1 MGKQTYSVVETGN
14 VGLGQG
20 GSGHLA
26 AGESLQNIGTDVIV
40 AITVLEDTTF
50 TTLPQTSAIHT
61 GTGTSTYGNSLA
73 DSDTIPSGVTLFGNW
88 SAVTVNTGSCICY
101 IG

>member
-14 VGLGQG
+14 VALGQG
-20 GSGHLA
+20 GSAHLA
-26 AGESLQNIGTDVIV
+26 AGEAVTSIGTDVIV

-50 TTLPQTSAIHT
+50 TTLTQTSAIHT
-61 GTGTSTYGNSLA
+61 GTGTSTYGNSLTNA
-73 DSDTIPSGVTLFGNW
+73 DTIPSGVTLFGNW
-88 SAVTVNTGSCICY
+88 SAVVVNAGSCICY